1 MSFFVPRVCHYF
13 VYDDFSFASMR
24 EVARSDGMA
33 LREATTKQ
41 SHVNMEIFPVFLFPL
56 FLFLEFFPLFCC
68 FHWLDIVYYIDYQL
82 FVIVFPP
89 EIFFPLFFLMGTFGF
104 RFGLFG
110 CLFRVFG
117 FLFLPLLK
125 ILPQTC
131 LSADR
136 DAEAQRFVNVPAS
149 FRSGRRCP
157 DIL

>member
-82 FVIVFPP
+82 FKAISSTKL
-89 EIFFPLFFLMGTFGF
+89 FFPLLFLPGIFGF
-104 RFGLFG
+104 LFG
-110 CLFRVFG
+110 CLGIFWGCLISCFYRG
-117 FLFLPLLK
+117 LFA
-125 ILPQTC
+125 C

-136 DAEAQRFVNVPAS
+136 VES
-149 FRSGRRCP
+149 LIS
-157 DIL
+157 